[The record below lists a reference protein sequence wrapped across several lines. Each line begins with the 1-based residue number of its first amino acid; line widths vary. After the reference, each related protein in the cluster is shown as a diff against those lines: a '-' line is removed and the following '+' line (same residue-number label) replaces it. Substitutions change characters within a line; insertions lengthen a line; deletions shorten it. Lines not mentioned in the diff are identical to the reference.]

1 MYPSDNWN
9 FFSYY
14 NQTWGF
20 HVLSIKEGLQV
31 EQRTALVVGAT
42 GLIGQFLV
50 KKLEQ
55 QKEYKKIYI
64 LIRRDIEVNSK
75 KVEVKVFSFDALESS
90 VIPKVDDVFCC
101 LGTTMKKAK
110 TKEAFKQVDYE
121 YPLKI
126 ARGALE
132 KGAKQFLVVSAI
144 GASETSRFFY
154 SRVKGEMEK
163 AVMKLAYSHI
173 HIFRPSLLLGER
185 TELRVGEKVGEWGA
199 KLAKPLLKGAL
210 AKYRAISGEQV
221 AKVMVRAA
229 LKKTDQRVLIY
240 ESNRFGQL

>member
-1 MYPSDNWN
+1 M
-9 FFSYY
+9 
-14 NQTWGF
+14 
-20 HVLSIKEGLQV
+20 

-64 LIRRDIEVNSK
+64 LVRRDIEVNSK
-75 KVEVKVFSFDALESS
+75 KVEVKVVSFDSLESS
-90 VIPKVDDVFCC
+90 DIPKVDDVFCC

-126 ARGALE
+126 AGALQ

-185 TELRVGEKVGEWGA
+185 NELRIGEKVGEWGA
-199 KLAKPLLKGAL
+199 KLAKPLLKGTL
-210 AKYRAISGEQV
+210 SKYRAISGEQV
-221 AKVMVRAA
+221 AQVMVRAA
-229 LKKTDQRVLIY
+229 LTKTDQRVLIY
-240 ESNRFGQL
+240 ESNQLG